1 MSAKD
6 LNDEAEEKGIVT
18 LLKTPEPTML
28 VIPDAVL
35 LEEND
40 CASLQQAMLIPC
52 SATKSRV
59 AILDVYNGDQER
71 SYDENDVITKS
82 REGLGNNFFN
92 GGVILSLCEYNH
104 CSRR

>member
-1 MSAKD
+1 
-6 LNDEAEEKGIVT
+6 
-18 LLKTPEPTML
+18 ML

-40 CASLQQAMLIPC
+40 CASLQQAMLMHC

-71 SYDENDVITKS
+71 SYDENDVITKL
-82 REGLGNNFFN
+82 REATGNNFLQW
-92 GGVILSLCEYNH
+92 GRHIILM
-104 CSRR
+104 